1 MQSRQSTPHF
11 LFSSYANTAIAV
23 QKAHWVVP
31 FDRNQQFVG
40 RDPLLKRLE
49 SALFAQNQAAKF
61 AVYGL
66 GGIGKTQIALELAYS
81 AKETYH
87 DCSVFWVPA
96 TNVESLQQAFE
107 NIGRQLGVPGLE
119 DVRTNVK
126 KLVQRYLNQQS
137 AGQWLLILDNVD
149 EVDMWYT
156 ELKPYLPKSPQGC
169 VICTT
174 RNRKV
179 AVKIAEAPN
188 IIEVSEMDEE
198 TAMQLLAKSLGID
211 DPELLD
217 SRQDA
222 LKLLE
227 QLTFLPLAI
236 VQAAAY
242 INENRCALSEYLSLL
257 EAQEQEVVELLSE
270 DFEDDRRYEDTKNP
284 VATTWLISFQHI
296 QRTNPLAAEYLSFMA
311 CVDPKDIPQSLL
323 PPAQSRKK
331 ETDALGMLDAY
342 SFISRRAGDQALD
355 MHRLVHLATRN
366 WLRKEGRLAEWAAK
380 AMQRLE
386 EVFPEAKHENRR
398 IWRLYLAHALYMLR
412 QESLE
417 GEGTER
423 AELIWRVAGCLHD
436 DGRYKEAEPWYLH
449 LAETAKTVLGEE
461 HPNTLISMSNL
472 ASTYKNQGRWKEAE
486 ELQAKELKMCSRV
499 LGEEH
504 PSTLKSMGNL
514 ASVYG
519 HQGRWKEAE
528 ELQTKQLKMFSTVL
542 GEEHPNTL
550 INMSNLALTY
560 KNQGRWKE
568 AEELQA
574 KELKICSRVLGEEH
588 LETLTSMNNLALTY
602 RSQGR
607 FVDAEGLQTQV
618 LDARKRVLGEEHPD
632 TMTSMNNL
640 ALTYQSQGR
649 FVDAEGLQTQVLD
662 ARKRVLG
669 EEHPHTLTSMA
680 NLASTYQ
687 SQGRFVDAEGLG
699 TQVLDVKKR
708 VLSEEHPD
716 TLASMANLASTYQ
729 SQGRFVD
736 AESLRIQVLD
746 ATKRVLSE
754 EHPHTLTS
762 MANLALTYQSQG
774 RFVDAEGLETQV
786 LDARKRVLGEEHPS
800 TLISM
805 ANLACTLKSQS
816 RNQEAL
822 SLLDACVQARKK
834 VLGPSHPY
842 TEASVAV
849 LNEWCLEE
857 LALDAWSQLTGL
869 QKQQQPRKPTHR
881 QQSGSP
887 TTVRYPRKHPL
898 RTPSRRIKPRFAHQ
912 TQQRV
917 SHRTQRR
924 RTSAHPTSLLFSL
937 PPRTFSIPSS
947 PLSKIPWD
955 HDDSDSD

>member
-1 MQSRQSTPHF
+1 
-11 LFSSYANTAIAV
+11 
-23 QKAHWVVP
+23 VP

-40 RDPLLKRLE
+40 RDSLLNRLK
-49 SALFAQNQAAKF
+49 SALFAENQAAKF
-61 AVYGL
+61 AIYGL
-66 GGIGKTQIALELAYS
+66 GGIGKTQIALELAYR

-119 DVRTNVK
+119 DVSANVK
-126 KLVQRYLNQQS
+126 NLVQRYLNQQS

-179 AVKIAEAPN
+179 AVKIAEASN
-188 IIEVSEMDEE
+188 IIELSEMDEE

-257 EAQEQEVVELLSE
+257 EAQEHDVVELLSE
-270 DFEDDRRYEDTKNP
+270 DFEDDRRYDDTKNP

-296 QRTNPLAAEYLSFMA
+296 QRTNPLAAEYLSFMS

-331 ETDALGMLDAY
+331 EIDALGMLDAY
-342 SFISRRAGDQALD
+342 SFVSRRAGDQALD
-355 MHRLVHLATRN
+355 MHRLVHLATRS

-412 QESLE
+412 QDSLE

-436 DGRYKEAEPWYLH
+436 DGRYKEAEPWYLY
-449 LAETAKTVLGEE
+449 LAETAKTLLGEE
-461 HPNTLISMSNL
+461 HPSTLRSISNL
-472 ASTYKNQGRWKEAE
+472 ALAYMDQGRWKEAE
-486 ELQAKELKMCSRV
+486 ELGVQVIEISKRMLGKEHPDTLFSMANLALTYARRGQWSEAEKLQEKEVEICSRV

-504 PSTLKSMGNL
+504 PDTLAGMANL
-514 ASVYG
+514 ASTYMN
-519 HQGRWKEAE
+519 QGRFIDAE
-528 ELQTKQLKMFSTVL
+528 GLETQVLGVRKRVL
-542 GEEHPNTL
+542 GEEHPDTL
-550 INMSNLALTY
+550 NSI
-560 KNQGRWKE
+560 
-568 AEELQA
+568 
-574 KELKICSRVLGEEH
+574 
-588 LETLTSMNNLALTY
+588 NNLATTY
-602 RSQGR
+602 YKQGR
-607 FVDAEGLQTQV
+607 LVDAESLGTQV

-632 TMTSMNNL
+632 TLNSINNL
-640 ALTYQSQGR
+640 ATMYKSQGQ
-649 FVDAEGLQTQVLD
+649 FIDAEGLETQALGVRKRVLGEEHPDTLSSMANLASTYCEQGRLVDAESLGTQVLD

-669 EEHPHTLTSMA
+669 EEHPGTLISMA
-680 NLASTYQ
+680 NLASTLR
-687 SQGRFVDAEGLG
+687 SQGRFIDAESLE
-699 TQVLDVKKR
+699 TDVMDVSKR
-708 VLSEEHPD
+708 VLGEEHPD
-716 TLASMANLASTYQ
+716 TLNSMANLSSTYYE
-729 SQGRFVD
+729 QGQLLD
-736 AESLRIQVLD
+736 AESL
-746 ATKRVLSE
+746 
-754 EHPHTLTS
+754 
-762 MANLALTYQSQG
+762 G
-774 RFVDAEGLETQV
+774 TQV
-786 LDARKRVLGEEHPS
+786 LDARKRVLGEEHPD
-800 TLISM
+800 TLTSIN
-805 ANLACTLKSQS
+805 NLAFIIKAQG

-822 SLLDACVQARKK
+822 LLLDESAQATAR
-834 VLGPSHPY
+834 VLGPNHPH
-842 TEASVAV
+842 TESAIAV

-857 LALDAWSQLTGL
+857 LALDTWSQLTGL
-869 QKQQQPRKPTHR
+869 QKQEQQPRKPTHR

-912 TQQRV
+912 TQQQV

-937 PPRTFSIPSS
+937 PPKDLFHFFFASEQNSLGS
-947 PLSKIPWD
+947 W
-955 HDDSDSD
+955 

>member
-1 MQSRQSTPHF
+1 
-11 LFSSYANTAIAV
+11 
-23 QKAHWVVP
+23 VP

-40 RDPLLKRLE
+40 RDSLLNRLE
-49 SALFAQNQAAKF
+49 SALFTEQQPAKF
-61 AVYGL
+61 AIYGL
-66 GGIGKTQIALELAYS
+66 GGIGKTQIALELTYR
-81 AKETYH
+81 AKKTYH

-96 TNVESLQQAFE
+96 TSVESLQQAFE
-107 NIGRQLGVPGLE
+107 NIGRQLRLSGLE
-119 DVRTNVK
+119 HGHADVK
-126 KLVQRYLNQQS
+126 KLVQRHLNQES

-179 AVKIAEAPN
+179 AVKITEASN

-198 TAMQLLAKSLGID
+198 TAMQLLAKSLGTD

-257 EAQEQEVVELLSE
+257 EAQEHDVVELLSE
-270 DFEDDRRYEDTKNP
+270 DFEDDRRYQDIKNP
-284 VATTWLISFQHI
+284 VATTWLISFQQI
-296 QRTNPLAAEYLSFMA
+296 QRTNPLAADYLSFMS

-331 ETDALGMLDAY
+331 EIDALGMLDAY
-342 SFISRRAGDQALD
+342 SFVSRRVVYQTLD

-366 WLRKEGRLAEWAAK
+366 WLRKEGRLAEWATK
-380 AMQRLE
+380 AIQRLD
-386 EVFPEAKHENRR
+386 EVFPEAKHQNRSV
-398 IWRLYLAHALYMLR
+398 WRLYLAHALYVLK
-412 QESLE
+412 QDSLE
-417 GEGTER
+417 GDVKEKV
-423 AELIWRVAGCLHD
+423 ELTWRVAMCLYR
-436 DGRYKEAEPWYLH
+436 DGRFEESEIWH
-449 LAETAKTVLGEE
+449 LQIVKIKKAVLGEG
-461 HPNTLISMSNL
+461 HSDTLTSMANL
-472 ASTYKNQGRWKEAE
+472 ASVYRDQGRWKEAE
-486 ELQAKELKMCSRV
+486 ELQAKALE
-499 LGEEH
+499 
-504 PSTLKSMGNL
+504 
-514 ASVYG
+514 
-519 HQGRWKEAE
+519 
-528 ELQTKQLKMFSTVL
+528 MFS
-542 GEEHPNTL
+542 
-550 INMSNLALTY
+550 
-560 KNQGRWKE
+560 
-568 AEELQA
+568 
-574 KELKICSRVLGEEH
+574 
-588 LETLTSMNNLALTY
+588 
-602 RSQGR
+602 
-607 FVDAEGLQTQV
+607 
-618 LDARKRVLGEEHPD
+618 RVLGEEHPD
-632 TMTSMNNL
+632 TLTSMSNLASVYCEQGRWKAAEELQAKVLEICSRVLGKEHPATLASMSGLALTYKEQGQWKEAEELGAKVLEIYSRVLGKEHPATLVSMNNL
-640 ALTYQSQGR
+640 ASTYQSRGRFADAESLGTQVIDARMRLLGEEHPDTLSSMNNLASTYQSQGR
-649 FVDAEGLQTQVLD
+649 FADAESIGTQVLD
-662 ARKRVLG
+662 ASKRVLG
-669 EEHPHTLTSMA
+669 EEHPHTLNSMGNLALTYKRQGQLVDAEGLERQVVDASKRVLGEEHPGTLISIA
-680 NLASTYQ
+680 NLASTYRD
-687 SQGRFVDAEGLG
+687 QGRFA
-699 TQVLDVKKR
+699 
-708 VLSEEHPD
+708 
-716 TLASMANLASTYQ
+716 
-729 SQGRFVD
+729 D
-736 AESLRIQVLD
+736 AESL
-746 ATKRVLSE
+746 
-754 EHPHTLTS
+754 
-762 MANLALTYQSQG
+762 G
-774 RFVDAEGLETQV
+774 TQV

-822 SLLDACVQARKK
+822 SLLNACVQARKK

-869 QKQQQPRKPTHR
+869 QKQQQPHKPTHR
-881 QQSGSP
+881 QQSCSP

-937 PPRTFSIPSS
+937 PLGPFPFLLR
-947 PLSKIPWD
+947 L
-955 HDDSDSD
+955 